1 MSIVIQLA
9 IVVIQ
14 CIMFSRNILVLLC
27 VVLKG
32 EIEAIGVDHEDADS
46 AEAIGVDHEDADA
59 AEAVRSGHEAA
70 DVTEAVRFGHDAAD
84 VTDAVGLDLQATEI
98 GLNAE
103 AGEVLLEFGLE
114 AGTNGEEE
122 GEYYE
127 HDDDDNYDQDDI
139 YENDEDDIYE
149 DDNDADEQ
157 DDIYDSDTNDDND
170 QVDIYDNDDED
181 DYIFIINDDKEYT
194 ESSAGQKYEEH
205 DEDYHPEER
214 LSPRVVHLAGTETD
228 SSSFFSSFTTYLGA
242 FAVLIVLAMAWVMAK
257 ETRESR
263 GPKLKSQCKTEAEF
277 GPKTQ
282 LKLIFN
288 TRINREKA
296 AEAGENV

>member
-1 MSIVIQLA
+1 MSIVIQSA

-32 EIEAIGVDHEDADS
+32 EIEAIGVDHEDAD
-46 AEAIGVDHEDADA
+46 A
-59 AEAVRSGHEAA
+59 AEVVRS
-70 DVTEAVRFGHDAAD
+70 GHDAAD
-84 VTDAVGLDLQATEI
+84 VTEAVGLDLQATEI

-103 AGEVLLEFGLE
+103 AAEVLLEFGLE

-149 DDNDADEQ
+149 DDNDAD
-157 DDIYDSDTNDDND
+157 DIYDSDNNDDND
-170 QVDIYDNDDED
+170 QGDSYDNDDED